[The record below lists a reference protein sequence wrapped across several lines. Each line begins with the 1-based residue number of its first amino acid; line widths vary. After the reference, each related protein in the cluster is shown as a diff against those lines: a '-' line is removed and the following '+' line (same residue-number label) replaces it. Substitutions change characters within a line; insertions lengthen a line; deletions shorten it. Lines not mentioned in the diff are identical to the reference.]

1 MTPVRPDDRAFFD
14 ACLER
19 PDDDVPRL
27 IWADYM
33 DETERPQVA
42 AYMRGVRGPAL
53 LTAASELV
61 QGGGDADRIMRLVL
75 WLGRGGQIA
84 TAANQVAA
92 QGDTVRTM
100 RAVLLIAETGH
111 RRFDDTVTLLKVG
124 MHAAFGGAARAV
136 KNLAG
141 IVGRAVG
148 GE

>member
-42 AYMRGVRGPAL
+42 AFMRGVRGPAL

-75 WLGRGGQIA
+75 WLARGSQIA
-84 TAANQVAA
+84 VAADQVAA
-92 QGDTVRTM
+92 QGDAVRTM
-100 RAVLLIAETGH
+100 RAVLMMAETGH

-136 KNLAG
+136 KNFAT